1 MKIITKNMKFA
12 PLLISSF
19 LLLISTASTSLAWD
33 GVDMKR
39 NSTIEIQSGN
49 LVREGS
55 FIDFFDSSDGN
66 YHAAKVLTTNSVSNG
81 TEIVIEDMTE
91 NHKER
96 TFIMNQ

>member
-1 MKIITKNMKFA
+1 MKFT
-12 PLLISSF
+12 PLLISTF
-19 LLLISTASTSLAWD
+19 LLLISTTSPSPCWD
-33 GVDMKR
+33 GVDIKR
-39 NSTIEIQSGN
+39 NSAIEIQSGN

-66 YHAAKVLTTNSVSNG
+66 YHTAKVLTLNSISNG

-96 TFIMNQ
+96 TLIMNQ